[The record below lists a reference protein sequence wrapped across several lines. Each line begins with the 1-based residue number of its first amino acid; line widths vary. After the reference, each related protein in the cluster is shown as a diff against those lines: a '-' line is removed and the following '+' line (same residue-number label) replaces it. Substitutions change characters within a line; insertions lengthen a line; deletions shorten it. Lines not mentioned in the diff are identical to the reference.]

1 VPNLYG
7 PNLDYHVPAAARRG
21 VPTVMLPERFGRYE
35 VLAELGDGAM
45 GRVYSAWDPKVSR
58 VVAVKTVKSELL
70 TSATA
75 DDYLKRFR
83 REAVAAGA
91 LTHPQVVRVFD
102 IGDDFLVMELVEGR
116 TLFAMI
122 REAGRIEPAETL
134 RLLGPV
140 AEALDHAHRAGIV
153 HRDIKPANVIVQPD
167 GQPKLMDFGVAHL
180 AASVMTTAGQVL
192 GSPSYM
198 SPEQIAGATVT
209 GRSDVYSLAV
219 VAYEMLTGQ
228 SPFQGKSITQVIYRV
243 MHEQPAPPRHWNAA
257 LPARYDDVFARAL
270 AKDPDERFA
279 TATQFMGALDLRE
292 LEFVLEPMPEPAAA
306 PVASLA
312 GAAGLG
318 SASVVDE
325 VATLLD
331 MPDPRP
337 RARQR
342 KASAAPAILALVAAL
357 ALAAIGW
364 AALRRGPEPVAAA
377 KPTPS
382 PVVEAAA
389 PVDAPSSAPSAVP
402 QVRVLAK
409 AVTSPTVTLAAAAPP
424 APPEPSPS
432 TAPTPVPVVEGELV
446 ALDDDVT
453 PPVRI
458 RGGAAAYPAA
468 ARAMRLEGTVAV
480 AMVVDETGAP
490 TELAVVESAGPVLDK
505 AVLDTVR
512 SWRFEPATK
521 GGVKVKVRWTAR
533 QTYKRAR

>member
-1 VPNLYG
+1 
-7 PNLDYHVPAAARRG
+7 
-21 VPTVMLPERFGRYE
+21 MLPERFGRYE

-270 AKDPDERFA
+270 AKDP
-279 TATQFMGALDLRE
+279 
-292 LEFVLEPMPEPAAA
+292 
-306 PVASLA
+306 
-312 GAAGLG
+312 
-318 SASVVDE
+318 
-325 VATLLD
+325 
-331 MPDPRP
+331 
-337 RARQR
+337 
-342 KASAAPAILALVAAL
+342 
-357 ALAAIGW
+357 
-364 AALRRGPEPVAAA
+364 
-377 KPTPS
+377 
-382 PVVEAAA
+382 
-389 PVDAPSSAPSAVP
+389 
-402 QVRVLAK
+402 
-409 AVTSPTVTLAAAAPP
+409 
-424 APPEPSPS
+424 
-432 TAPTPVPVVEGELV
+432 
-446 ALDDDVT
+446 
-453 PPVRI
+453 
-458 RGGAAAYPAA
+458 
-468 ARAMRLEGTVAV
+468 
-480 AMVVDETGAP
+480 
-490 TELAVVESAGPVLDK
+490 
-505 AVLDTVR
+505 
-512 SWRFEPATK
+512 
-521 GGVKVKVRWTAR
+521 
-533 QTYKRAR
+533 

>member
-1 VPNLYG
+1 
-7 PNLDYHVPAAARRG
+7 
-21 VPTVMLPERFGRYE
+21 MLPERFGRYE

-58 VVAVKTVKSELL
+58 IVAVKTVKSELL

-83 REAVAAGA
+83 REAVAAGG
-91 LTHPQVVRVFD
+91 LNHPQVVRVFD

-116 TLFAMI
+116 TLQAI
-122 REAGRIEPAETL
+122 VREAGRIAPAETL
-134 RLLGPV
+134 RLLGPL
-140 AEALDHAHRAGIV
+140 AEALDQAHRAGIV

-198 SPEQIAGATVT
+198 APEQIAGATVT

-306 PVASLA
+306 SVASR
-312 GAAGLG
+312 AAAAEPG
-318 SASVVDE
+318 SASVADE

-337 RARQR
+337 LARQR
-342 KASAAPAILALVAAL
+342 KAAAASAILALVAAL

-377 KPTPS
+377 EPTPS
-382 PVVEAAA
+382 PVVKAAA
-389 PVDAPSSAPSAVP
+389 PEDAPSPAPSAAP
-402 QVRVLAK
+402 QV
-409 AVTSPTVTLAAAAPP
+409 
-424 APPEPSPS
+424 
-432 TAPTPVPVVEGELV
+432 
-446 ALDDDVT
+446 
-453 PPVRI
+453 
-458 RGGAAAYPAA
+458 
-468 ARAMRLEGTVAV
+468 
-480 AMVVDETGAP
+480 
-490 TELAVVESAGPVLDK
+490 
-505 AVLDTVR
+505 
-512 SWRFEPATK
+512 
-521 GGVKVKVRWTAR
+521 
-533 QTYKRAR
+533 

>member
-1 VPNLYG
+1 
-7 PNLDYHVPAAARRG
+7 
-21 VPTVMLPERFGRYE
+21 MLPERFGRYE

-83 REAVAAGA
+83 REAVAAGG
-91 LTHPQVVRVFD
+91 LNHPQVVRVFD

-116 TLFAMI
+116 TLFALI

-198 SPEQIAGATVT
+198 APEQIAGATVT

-270 AKDPDERFA
+270 AKDPDERFP

-292 LEFVLEPMPEPAAA
+292 LEFVLEPTPEPAA
-306 PVASLA
+306 VASLA
-312 GAAGLG
+312 APAEPG
-318 SASVVDE
+318 SASVADE

-331 MPDPRP
+331 LPEPRP

-342 KASAAPAILALVAAL
+342 KASAAAAILALVAAL
-357 ALAAIGW
+357 AVAAIGW

-377 KPTPS
+377 APTPS

-389 PVDAPSSAPSAVP
+389 RVDAPSPAPAAAP

-409 AVTSPTVTLAAAAPP
+409 PVTSPAVTLAAAAPP
-424 APPEPSPS
+424 APPEPSP
-432 TAPTPVPVVEGELV
+432 TAAPLPVPVVEGELV

-468 ARAMRLEGTVAV
+468 ARAMRHEGTVAV
-480 AMVVDETGAP
+480 TMIVDETGVP
-490 TELAVVESAGPVLDK
+490 TELAVVESAGPVLDR
-505 AVLDTVR
+505 AVLDAVR
-512 SWRFEPATK
+512 GWRFEPATK
-521 GGVKVKVRWTAR
+521 GGVRVKVRWTAR
-533 QTYKRAR
+533 QTYRSAR

>member
-1 VPNLYG
+1 
-7 PNLDYHVPAAARRG
+7 
-21 VPTVMLPERFGRYE
+21 MLPERFGRYE

-83 REAVAAGA
+83 RETVAAGG

-292 LEFVLEPMPEPAAA
+292 LEFVLEPMPQPAAA
-306 PVASLA
+306 AVASV
-312 GAAGLG
+312 AAAAEPG
-318 SASVVDE
+318 SASVADE

-331 MPDPRP
+331 LPDPRP

-342 KASAAPAILALVAAL
+342 KASAASASLALVAAL
-357 ALAAIGW
+357 AVGAIGW

-377 KPTPS
+377 EATPS

-389 PVDAPSSAPSAVP
+389 PVDAPSPAPSAAP
-402 QVRVLAK
+402 QARVLAK
-409 AVTSPTVTLAAAAPP
+409 PVTSPMVTLAAAAPP

-432 TAPTPVPVVEGELV
+432 AVPTPVPVVEGELV
-446 ALDDDVT
+446 ALADDVT

-468 ARAMRLEGTVAV
+468 ARAMRHEGTVAV
-480 AMVVDETGAP
+480 AMIVDETGVP

-505 AVLDTVR
+505 AVLDAVR
-512 SWRFEPATK
+512 GWRFEPATK
-521 GGVKVKVRWTAR
+521 DGVKVKVRWTAR
-533 QTYKRAR
+533 QTYKSAR

>member
-1 VPNLYG
+1 
-7 PNLDYHVPAAARRG
+7 
-21 VPTVMLPERFGRYE
+21 M
-35 VLAELGDGAM
+35 
-45 GRVYSAWDPKVSR
+45 
-58 VVAVKTVKSELL
+58 
-70 TSATA
+70 
-75 DDYLKRFR
+75 
-83 REAVAAGA
+83 AAGG
-91 LTHPQVVRVFD
+91 LNHPQVVRVFD

-279 TATQFMGALDLRE
+279 SATQFIGALDLRE

-306 PVASLA
+306 ACSRRGSRAGVGVGRGRGGDAPRPARASPA
-312 GAAGLG
+312 G
-318 SASVVDE
+318 SAAEGLRRARDPRARRGPGGRSDRMGGP
-325 VATLLD
+325 A
-331 MPDPRP
+331 PRP
-337 RARQR
+337 RAGGRR
-342 KASAAPAILALVAAL
+342 GAHAFPRRRSRPARGCPVASAPGRPA
-357 ALAAIGW
+357 GES
-364 AALRRGPEPVAAA
+364 RSR
-377 KPTPS
+377 S
-382 PVVEAAA
+382 P
-389 PVDAPSSAPSAVP
+389 
-402 QVRVLAK
+402 
-409 AVTSPTVTLAAAAPP
+409 
-424 APPEPSPS
+424 
-432 TAPTPVPVVEGELV
+432 
-446 ALDDDVT
+446 
-453 PPVRI
+453 
-458 RGGAAAYPAA
+458 
-468 ARAMRLEGTVAV
+468 
-480 AMVVDETGAP
+480 
-490 TELAVVESAGPVLDK
+490 
-505 AVLDTVR
+505 
-512 SWRFEPATK
+512 
-521 GGVKVKVRWTAR
+521 
-533 QTYKRAR
+533 

>member
-1 VPNLYG
+1 
-7 PNLDYHVPAAARRG
+7 
-21 VPTVMLPERFGRYE
+21 MLPERFGRYE

-83 REAVAAGA
+83 REAVAAGG

-198 SPEQIAGATVT
+198 APEQIAGATVT
-209 GRSDVYSLAV
+209 GRCDVYSLAV

-292 LEFVLEPMPEPAAA
+292 LEFVLEPTPEPAAA
-306 PVASLA
+306 AVASLA
-312 GAAGLG
+312 GAAEPG
-318 SASVVDE
+318 SASVADE

-331 MPDPRP
+331 LPDPRP

-342 KASAAPAILALVAAL
+342 EGLRRPRDPRARRGPGGRSDRMGGPAPRPRAGGRRGAHAFPRRRSRRARGCPVASALGRPAGESAREARDVPDGHPRGGGAPRPAGAVAHGGAFRPCRSSRASWWRSTTTSRRPFASAAAPLPTQRRPGRCAT
-357 ALAAIGW
+357 
-364 AALRRGPEPVAAA
+364 RGP
-377 KPTPS
+377 S
-382 PVVEAAA
+382 
-389 PVDAPSSAPSAVP
+389 
-402 QVRVLAK
+402 
-409 AVTSPTVTLAAAAPP
+409 
-424 APPEPSPS
+424 
-432 TAPTPVPVVEGELV
+432 
-446 ALDDDVT
+446 
-453 PPVRI
+453 
-458 RGGAAAYPAA
+458 
-468 ARAMRLEGTVAV
+468 
-480 AMVVDETGAP
+480 
-490 TELAVVESAGPVLDK
+490 
-505 AVLDTVR
+505 R
-512 SWRFEPATK
+512 SR
-521 GGVKVKVRWTAR
+521 
-533 QTYKRAR
+533 

>member
-1 VPNLYG
+1 
-7 PNLDYHVPAAARRG
+7 
-21 VPTVMLPERFGRYE
+21 MLPERFGRYE

-83 REAVAAGA
+83 REAVAAGG

-198 SPEQIAGATVT
+198 APEQIAGATVT

-279 TATQFMGALDLRE
+279 TATQFMGALDL
-292 LEFVLEPMPEPAAA
+292 
-306 PVASLA
+306 AS
-312 GAAGLG
+312 
-318 SASVVDE
+318 SSSCSSRCRS
-325 VATLLD
+325 
-331 MPDPRP
+331 PRP
-337 RARQR
+337 RPWPLSPGQP
-342 KASAAPAILALVAAL
+342 SLD
-357 ALAAIGW
+357 
-364 AALRRGPEPVAAA
+364 RRRSWTRSRRCSTCP
-377 KPTPS
+377 
-382 PVVEAAA
+382 
-389 PVDAPSSAPSAVP
+389 
-402 QVRVLAK
+402 
-409 AVTSPTVTLAAAAPP
+409 TLARGLDSERPP
-424 APPEPSPS
+424 PHPRSSRSSRPWRSQRSDGRPCA
-432 TAPTPVPVVEGELV
+432 
-446 ALDDDVT
+446 
-453 PPVRI
+453 
-458 RGGAAAYPAA
+458 
-468 ARAMRLEGTVAV
+468 
-480 AMVVDETGAP
+480 
-490 TELAVVESAGPVLDK
+490 AGPSRWPP
-505 AVLDTVR
+505 R
-512 SWRFEPATK
+512 SPRLPPWSKLPR
-521 GGVKVKVRWTAR
+521 RWMPR
-533 QTYKRAR
+533 RPRPRPSHR